1 MQTTAPQAQAKIKVH
16 YPNQY
21 WIVVDISAGEGEP
34 VFTAAFG
41 YVCTPLDAP
50 DHIPGWYKEVRV
62 HTPLALFLPHR
73 STYQGW
79 RDIPDGLRA
88 QLHAMVPVL
97 TELWRVKQAELE

>member
-1 MQTTAPQAQAKIKVH
+1 MQTTAPKAQAKIKIR

-21 WIVVDISAGEGEP
+21 WILVSISAGEGEP
-34 VFTAAFG
+34 IFTAAFG

-50 DHIPGWYKEVRV
+50 DHIPGWHKEVSV
-62 HTPLALFLPHR
+62 DTPIDPFLPHR
-73 STYQGW
+73 SIYQGW
-79 RDIPDGLRA
+79 RDIPDDLRA